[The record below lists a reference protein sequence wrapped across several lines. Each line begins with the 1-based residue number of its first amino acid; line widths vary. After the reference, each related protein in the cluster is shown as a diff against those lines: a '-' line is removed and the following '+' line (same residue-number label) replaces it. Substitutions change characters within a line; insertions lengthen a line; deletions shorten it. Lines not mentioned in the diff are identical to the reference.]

1 MSGPGHTAIEASSLD
16 ANAAYRLLTGVIVP
30 RPVAWITSMDA
41 DGALNL
47 APFSAFT
54 MVSNDPPM
62 IGVNIGRRAGRRKDT
77 AHNIACTGEYVVN
90 IPSWRSRNAVH
101 ESGRALEADVDEIA
115 LLGLETT
122 ASDKVAPPRL
132 SDVPVSMECRLA
144 KVVSFGRAGSEFTV
158 GEVLTFHVRTDLLSD
173 GKIDTAE
180 LDPAARLAGPT
191 YGRLGEV
198 DTLAPLAM
206 VVSSRAD
213 REAGT
218 PQA

>member
-16 ANAAYRLLTGVIVP
+16 ANAAYKLLTGVVVP
-30 RPVAWITSMDA
+30 RPIAWITSTDTG
-41 DGALNL
+41 GALNL

-62 IGVNIGRRAGRRKDT
+62 IGVNIGKRAGRRKDT

-90 IPSWRSRNAVH
+90 IPAWRSRNAVH
-101 ESGRALEADVDEIA
+101 ESGRALEADVDEIE
-115 LLGLETT
+115 LLGLETI

-132 SDVPVSMECRLA
+132 ADVPVSMECRLA

-158 GEVLTFHVRTDLLSD
+158 GEVLTFHVRSDLLSE
-173 GKIDTAE
+173 GKIDTAQ
-180 LDPAARLAGPT
+180 LDPAARLAGPA

-198 DTLAPLAM
+198 DMLAPLALR
-206 VVSSRAD
+206 VSSGA
-213 REAGT
+213 ES
-218 PQA
+218 QV